1 MSANYKL
8 SASKRDRAG
17 KGAARALRRADL
29 VPAVIYGDKKTPQI
43 VTVTFRDAAK
53 LHNTGSML
61 SSLIDLDVDGTVER
75 VIPRDVQLD
84 PVRDFVIHIDFFRLG
99 KGATVAVS
107 VPVHFINEEESP
119 GLKRGGVVNVVRH
132 DVELN
137 CPAESIPEFLEVDLT
152 GTDIGD
158 SIHISSIKLG
168 KGVTPVITDRDFT
181 LATIAAPAGLTSSEG
196 EEAEEGED
204 AAATDATPAAEEGGE
219 S

>member
-17 KGAARALRRADL
+17 KGASRALRRADL
-29 VPAVIYGDKKTPQI
+29 VPAVIYGDKQTPQI
-43 VTVTFRDAAK
+43 VTVKFRDASK
-53 LHNTGSML
+53 LHNTGSMM
-61 SSLIDLDVDGTVER
+61 SSLIDLDVDGKVER

-84 PVRDFVIHIDFFRLG
+84 PVRDFVIHIDFLRLG
-99 KGATVAVS
+99 KGATVAVN
-107 VPVHFINEEESP
+107 VPVHFINEEESE

-132 DVELN
+132 EVELN
-137 CPAESIPEFLEVDLT
+137 CPAEDIPEFLEVDLT

-168 KGVTPVITDRDFT
+168 KGVSPVITDRDFT
-181 LATIAAPAGLTSSEG
+181 IATIAAPAGLTSAEGEEGEEG
-196 EEAEEGED
+196 EEA
-204 AAATDATPAAEEGGE
+204 AAEATPEAEEGGE